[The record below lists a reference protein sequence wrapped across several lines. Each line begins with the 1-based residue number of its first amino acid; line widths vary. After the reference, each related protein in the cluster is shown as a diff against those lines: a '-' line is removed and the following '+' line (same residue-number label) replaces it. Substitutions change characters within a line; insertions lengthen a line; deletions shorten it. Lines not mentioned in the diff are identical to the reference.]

1 MTTQPADVPI
11 GELAQRVGISTR
23 TLRHYDAIGLLPP
36 SRTDHAGQRF
46 YDDEAVAVLL
56 RIVALRDLGLG
67 LEAIREMLSRPTSS
81 VDALA
86 EHSDLLREQISRL
99 SRQLASVTTTLQSLR
114 SKESIMTERTFDGF
128 DPEVF
133 EQEVTE
139 RWGAAA
145 HQQSIAAWNS
155 MSAEEKEAELAL
167 SQSLVDAFASADEQG
182 LPPEDPRV
190 QAICRRHVAWLARYT
205 DPTPAYI
212 RNLVPMYADD
222 PRFDATYRGHGAY
235 VRDALLA
242 YVDSGAMGPG

>member
-1 MTTQPADVPI
+1 MTTHPAEVPI

-67 LEAIREMLSRPTSS
+67 LGTIEEMLDRPTSS
-81 VDALA
+81 ADALA
-86 EHSDLLREQISRL
+86 EHADLLRDRISRL
-99 SRQLASVTTTLQSLR
+99 TRQLTSVTTTLQSLR
-114 SKESIMTERTFDGF
+114 NKESIMSEHTFDGF
-128 DPEVF
+128 DPEIF

-139 RWGAAA
+139 RWGADAYR
-145 HQQSIAAWNS
+145 QSIGVWNS
-155 MSAEEKEAELAL
+155 MTDEEKQAERVL
-167 SQSLVDAFASADEQG
+167 SQSLVDAFAGADEQG
-182 LPPEDPRV
+182 LAPEDPQV
-190 QAICRRHVAWLARYT
+190 QAICRRHVAWLARFT

-212 RNLVPMYADD
+212 RGLVPMYAED

-242 YVDSGAMGPG
+242 YVDSGAMDRR